1 MRILLI
7 CEAVFPENKGGLERW
22 MVWLANNLQRRG
34 NIIFYFNAS
43 GVNEVREGVTYKSI
57 TKKSWSYTKK
67 NNRSIL
73 QSIDFSRKLF
83 MQLKKS
89 DYEVIYSAQAPLI
102 SLLFIQ
108 MANLRPNKSLLIID
122 WLEIW
127 SYSYWREYLGNIFGL
142 LGYLIQTLALRVG
155 EIRVCYTDRVYI
167 KLKSVNKRSQV
178 YKLPGI
184 CMENNPEFPLSFEHK
199 NNIIFLSR
207 FVKDKNPL
215 LAIDAVVG
223 YQKLGWNGVFFI
235 IGSGPMESKI
245 REYVNHQGA
254 TNFIKLLVSIPDSEV
269 VDIMKSSFVLLHTSV
284 REGFGLSMIEAA
296 CQGVPTI
303 LINCPENASVDLAII
318 EELVSQTQTVS
329 ELVGKL
335 QRAYCNQRI
344 YYEKLKTWVE
354 TKYPQMLGSKSLNS
368 LENIIK
374 NNYDTAYSSRKMR
387 NVYE

>member
-22 MVWLANNLQRRG
+22 MVWLASNLHRKG
-34 NIIFYFNAS
+34 NTIFYFNAS
-43 GVNEVREGVTYKSI
+43 GVNEVREGVIYKSI
-57 TKKSWSYTKK
+57 TNKSWSYTKK
-67 NNRSIL
+67 NNRSVF

-83 MQLKKS
+83 MQLKKE

-108 MANLRPNKSLLIID
+108 MANLRPNKSLLIVE

-127 SYSYWREYLGNIFGL
+127 SHSYWREYLGNIFGS

-155 EIRVCYTDRVYI
+155 EIKVCYTDRVYI
-167 KLKSVNKRSQV
+167 KLKSVNKRSQI
-178 YKLPGI
+178 YKSPGI
-184 CMENNPEFPLSFEHK
+184 CMEDTPDFPLSFEHK

-215 LAIDAVVG
+215 LAIDAVVE
-223 YQKLGWNGVFFI
+223 YRKLGWSGVFFL
-235 IGSGPMESKI
+235 IGSGPMEFQIK
-245 REYVNHQGA
+245 EYVNHKGA
-254 TNFIKLLVSIPDSEV
+254 ANFVKVLVSIPDSEV
-269 VDIMKSSFVLLHTSV
+269 IDIMKSSFVLLHTSV
-284 REGFGLSMIEAA
+284 REGFGLSMVEAA
-296 CQGVPTI
+296 CQGIPTI
-303 LINCPENASVDLAII
+303 LINYPENASVDLEIV
-318 EELVSQTQTVS
+318 EELVSQTPNVS

-344 YYEKLKTWVE
+344 YYEKLKIWVE
-354 TKYPQMLGSKSLNS
+354 TKYPQMLGSKSLNY

-374 NNYDTAYSSRKMR
+374 NNYDTSYSSKKKR
-387 NVYE
+387 NKYE